1 VYASGSPSSNLNEN
15 FNFMRQLRCLEIE
28 IVELGTQNLRDPATL
43 SLTQDFFRQTRRLRR
58 ERSEHTNLYVTKRA
72 A

>member
-43 SLTQDFFRQTRRLRR
+43 SLTQDFFRQARRLRR